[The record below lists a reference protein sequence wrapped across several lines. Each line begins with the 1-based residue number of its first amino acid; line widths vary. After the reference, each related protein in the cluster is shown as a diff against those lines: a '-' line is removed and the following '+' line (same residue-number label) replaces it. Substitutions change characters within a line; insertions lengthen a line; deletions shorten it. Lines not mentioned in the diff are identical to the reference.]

1 MLKKNLS
8 KFSIIYQESL
18 KISLQSRFFLFLFFV
33 PRKLNKKEYFD
44 FIARNSK
51 NHRIAI
57 KKRILNTE
65 TLLYQMI

>member
-1 MLKKNLS
+1 M
-8 KFSIIYQESL
+8 
-18 KISLQSRFFLFLFFV
+18 FLFFV

-57 KKRILNTE
+57 KKTD
-65 TLLYQMI
+65 T